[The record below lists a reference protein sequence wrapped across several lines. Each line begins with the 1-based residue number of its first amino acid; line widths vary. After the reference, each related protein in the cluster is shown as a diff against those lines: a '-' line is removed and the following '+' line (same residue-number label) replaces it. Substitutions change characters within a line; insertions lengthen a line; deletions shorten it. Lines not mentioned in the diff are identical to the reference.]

1 MPWAIRLFL
10 TLRAFAERNALL
22 LYLLFFLLAFLLSLL
37 AIFSP
42 RAGAIL

>member
-10 TLRAFAERNALL
+10 ALRAFAERNALL
-22 LYLLFFLLAFLLSLL
+22 LYLLFFLLAFLWALL

-42 RAGAIL
+42 PVGAIL